1 MNKKILVTGLCTLH
15 WGRLQ
20 YGNVGNYYIIEPLFR
35 LIHSFFPDYD
45 IVTTFQMD
53 DEFVKNEKVNV
64 LPMELYYS
72 WDENDVTKALNDLQ
86 STYDILK
93 SGTNEKKV
101 DATPYVQLVNEC
113 EYVINVS
120 GDMWGDNAEH
130 VGRDRFYV
138 DCLKMQVAQLLGKK
152 TILYAVTPGPFQKVR
167 DFKLAKEVF
176 EKFSLVVIREKVSLE
191 NLKRWGFKTDHVIYA
206 PCPSFLF
213 EADCS
218 YESKWTKMIDEVK
231 NNNRAVVG
239 MTFGGFNM
247 PEGPYDMWPRS
258 ESQYENF
265 REIVEHV
272 INQLNGDIILFSHT
286 NGFDLPPNFKLKN
299 GRDFDILNDF
309 YHVLIKINP
318 KLRKHII
325 LVNEPL
331 VPKRLKA
338 MIGKLDMLITGR
350 VHASVASTSQYVPTV
365 FVEYDQ
371 RIIYSDKM
379 SGFSEQIGLEDYVC
393 EPGNLSE
400 FKNKVDC
407 CFHEREIVHKKLCAI
422 IPQVQKAAQKVY
434 EVIQNV

>member
-20 YGNVGNYYIIEPLFR
+20 YGNVGNYYIVEPLFR
-35 LIHSFFPDYD
+35 LLHSFFPDYE

-53 DEFVKNEKVNV
+53 DEFIKNEKINV

-72 WDENDVTKALNDLQ
+72 WDGNDVTKALNDLQ
-86 STYDILK
+86 NTYDILK
-93 SGTNEKKV
+93 LGENGKTIEAN
-101 DATPYVQLVNEC
+101 PYVKIVSEC

-130 VGRDRFYV
+130 VGKDRLYV

-152 TILYAVTPGPFQKVR
+152 TILYAVTPGPFQNVK
-167 DFKLAKEVF
+167 DADLAKEVF

-191 NLKRWGFKTDHVIYA
+191 NLKRWGLKTDHVIYA

-218 YESKWTKMIDEVK
+218 YESKWTKMIDQVK
-231 NNNRAVVG
+231 SNDRTVVG

-272 INQLNGDIILFSHT
+272 IKDLNGDIILFSHT

-309 YHVLIKINP
+309 YHILIKSRP
-318 KLRKHII
+318 ELKKHII

-338 MIGKLDMLITGR
+338 VIGKFDMLITGR
-350 VHASVASTSQYVPTV
+350 VHASVAAISQYVPTV

-379 SGFSEQIGLEDYVC
+379 FGFSQQVGLEEYVC
-393 EPGNLSE
+393 APGNLNE
-400 FKNKVDC
+400 FRNKVDR
-407 CFHEREIVHKKLCAI
+407 CFEEREMIHRDLCVI
-422 IPQVQKAAQKVY
+422 IPELQTAVKKVY